1 MLKPR
6 LNRGGVICL
15 VRLRAERKG
24 IIIRLLDCLRAKK
37 TSSVMELVFVGVI
50 FCFFW
55 INQICATAK
64 RSFLGALRVSSL
76 VVNL

>member
-37 TSSVMELVFVGVI
+37 NKLRYGAC
-50 FCFFW
+50 FCR
-55 INQICATAK
+55 CK
-64 RSFLGALRVSSL
+64 Y
-76 VVNL
+76 VVPFG